1 MNTSAARVGILIIEL
16 MVFFIVSAFTAY
28 FISHASAIKPAPG
41 EAPPPQFPVIVYEG
55 DRARPAPGGYRVM
68 PWSEWEKLAQA
79 RQHAT
84 LLLPERAA
92 TVQIG
97 EAGEASFTSIEE
109 SATRQAVEL
118 RWRSGG
124 GEQEAH
130 YVAQARSIEPRLMR
144 TLGTQTL
151 LMGAAAGFITGLM
164 IGRTLR
170 RRWLAIPGTL
180 VPPAPK

>member
-1 MNTSAARVGILIIEL
+1 
-16 MVFFIVSAFTAY
+16 VFFIVTALMAH

-68 PWSEWEKLAQA
+68 QWSDWERLAQ
-79 RQHAT
+79 RRPDVT

-109 SATRQAVEL
+109 SATRQSVEL
-118 RWRSGG
+118 RWRTGG
-124 GEQEAH
+124 GEQQAH
-130 YVAQARSIEPRLMR
+130 YVAEARGIEARLMR

-151 LMGAAAGFITGLM
+151 LMGAAAGFVAGLFTGRAM
-164 IGRTLR
+164 R
-170 RRWLAIPGTL
+170 RRWLAVPGTWA
-180 VPPAPK
+180 PPS

>member
-1 MNTSAARVGILIIEL
+1 MNPSAARIGILIIEL
-16 MVFFIVSAFTAY
+16 MVFFIVTAFTSY

-41 EAPPPQFPVIVYEG
+41 EAPPPQFPVIVYDG

-68 PWSEWEKLAQA
+68 QWSDWEKLAQG
-79 RQHAT
+79 RSHAT

-92 TVQIG
+92 TVRIG

-109 SATRQAVEL
+109 SAARQSVAL
-118 RWRSGG
+118 KWRTGA

-151 LMGAAAGFITGLM
+151 LMGAAAGFVAGLM
-164 IGRTLR
+164 TGRALR
-170 RRWLAIPGTL
+170 RRWLAVPGRW
-180 VPPAPK
+180 A